1 MLNIDPI
8 KDLIGKNKTKEALQ
22 AIDKL
27 LDIQLASGKMKNF
40 ALGTDDNLQTIRNK
54 KNEIKLLQGQLSEIE
69 KNQRLGLATDS
80 EAMSQKTKI
89 AFGLLNILDELY
101 NWYPDTSKTQP
112 TISKI
117 QTTDDLLQWLYQ
129 EYQAEKPK
137 DDELK
142 FSFQQ
147 DFKGE
152 VDSRRELR
160 DLFRVLENQDYIQFR
175 TVFGAYSVRLLNKFF
190 QRFDKITD
198 PQKPDNPIV
207 AEKLDVFIS
216 YSTKNQQEKNEL
228 KEIFDKENITYFL
241 DEFSLEIGKNI
252 PESLNKG
259 LRESRFTVLLVSEQS
274 LKSIWV
280 CLECDQRLKQEEFE
294 DVTTL
299 LPVLIDEVVFNDRF
313 YVDLAKHFKARQTEL
328 ENLRQE
334 IKDMNLPTKI
344 YNDEIEMIEK
354 VLPRVGDILQKIKS
368 GLSANFVNENRK
380 ANDLQKLIQTIQK
393 GKHW

>member
-27 LDIQLASGKMKNF
+27 LDIQLAGGKMKNF
-40 ALGTDDNLQTIRNK
+40 ALGADDNLQTIRDK
-54 KNEIKLLQGQLSEIE
+54 KNEIKLLQGQLGEVE
-69 KNQRLGLATDS
+69 KNQRLGLATDA
-80 EAMSQKTKI
+80 EAMSQKSKI

-101 NWYPDTSKTQP
+101 NWYPDTTKP
-112 TISKI
+112 NPNIAKI

-129 EYQAEKPK
+129 EYQTEKPS

-142 FSFQQ
+142 FSFHR

-160 DLFRVLENQDYIQFR
+160 DLFEVLENQNYIQFR
-175 TVFGAYSVRLLNKFF
+175 TLLGAYSVRLLNKFF
-190 QRFDKITD
+190 EKFKKSQVS
-198 PQKPDNPIV
+198 DNQV
-207 AEKLDVFIS
+207 VTEKLDVFIS
-216 YSTKNQQEKNEL
+216 YSTKNQIEKNEL
-228 KEIFDKENITYFL
+228 KAIFDKENITYFL

-259 LRESRFTVLLVSEQS
+259 LRDSRFTVLLVSEQS

-294 DVTTL
+294 AVTTL
-299 LPVLIDEVVFNDRF
+299 LPVLIDDKVFNDRF
-313 YVDLAKHFKARQTEL
+313 YVDLAKHFMGRKKEL
-328 ENLRQE
+328 ADLRQE
-334 IKDMNLPTKI
+334 IQDMNLPTKI

-354 VLPRVGDILQKIKS
+354 VLPRLSDILQKIKLD
-368 GLSANFVNENRK
+368 LSANFADENRK
-380 ANDLQKLIQTIQK
+380 ANDLQKLIQTIKK
-393 GKHW
+393 GKHL

>member
-8 KDLIGKNKTKEALQ
+8 KDLIGKNKTKEAFQ

-27 LDIQLASGKMKNF
+27 LDIQLAGAKLKNF
-40 ALGTDDNLQTIRNK
+40 AASHDDNLQPIRDK

-69 KNQRLGLATDS
+69 KNQRLGLTTDA
-80 EAMSQKTKI
+80 EAMTQKSKI
-89 AFGLLNILDELY
+89 TFGLLNILDELY
-101 NWYPDTSKTQP
+101 NWYPDTTKPNSN
-112 TISKI
+112 IAKI
-117 QTTDDLLQWLYQ
+117 QTTDDLLQWLYE

-142 FSFQQ
+142 FTFHQ

-190 QRFDKITD
+190 KRFDKITD
-198 PQKPDNPIV
+198 TQKPDNQLV

-216 YSTKNQQEKNEL
+216 YSTKNQKEKNEL
-228 KEIFDKENITYFL
+228 KEIFDNENITYFL

-259 LRESRFTVLLVSEQS
+259 LRDSRFTVLLVSELS

-294 DVTTL
+294 GLTTF
-299 LPVLIDEVVFNDRF
+299 LPVLIDEAVFNNRF
-313 YVDLAKHFKARQTEL
+313 YLDLVKHFKALQAEFEGLRKEAVEL
-328 ENLRQE
+328 GVS
-334 IKDMNLPTKI
+334 TKI
-344 YNDEIEMIEK
+344 YNDEIETIEK
-354 VLPRVGDILQKIKS
+354 VLPRLSDILQKITK
-368 GLSANFVNENRK
+368 GLSANFADENRK
-380 ANDLQKLIQTIQK
+380 QNDLQKLLATIKK
-393 GKHW
+393 GRTA